1 MAEIWLYI
9 KYEICMK
16 YLKYRYIWLPM
27 VKYCKIW
34 LPRIIICD
42 FRKPLKRKKN
52 EKKKNLKEIIFKIT
66 YNLFTPCTPLGG

>member
-42 FRKPLKRKKN
+42 FPKPLKRKKM
-52 EKKKNLKEIIFKIT
+52 KKKKI
-66 YNLFTPCTPLGG
+66 

>member
-16 YLKYRYIWLPM
+16 YLKYRYIWLHM

-34 LPRIIICD
+34 LPRIIICE
-42 FRKPLKRKKN
+42 FPKPLKRKKMK
-52 EKKKNLKEIIFKIT
+52 KKKNLKETIFKIT
-66 YNLFTPCTPLGG
+66 YNPFTPCTPLGG